1 MPRSLPALD
10 ASPSEVQ
17 NPAVEAPR
25 ARVPA
30 LPAAALLA
38 LPFLL
43 GLAWAMDF
51 LVDDAFISFRYGRHL
66 ADGHGLVWNIGET
79 PPVEGFSN
87 FLWTLL
93 CAALE
98 SAGLAPELWTRLI
111 GVACATALVVLV
123 ARVAVARLGAGAS
136 ATLAAVG
143 CATLAPVA
151 VWSTSGLETMAC
163 ALCVFGVFERLVV
176 ERGAPRVLGA
186 SVWAALAV
194 LVRADGFVWVAM
206 SGVAALATASP
217 SERSTM
223 WRSVLT
229 VAGVTLATAL
239 AYFAFR
245 YTYFEALQPNT
256 ARIKVA
262 FGSKYLLR
270 GAQYVASLL
279 LCVASMPIVLGG
291 SLVRSRSDAS
301 GLARAALVFCA
312 SAGAYLV
319 VLGGDWM
326 MMYRMLVPAMPFVAL
341 ALGAWLGTFASATLR
356 LCVGIPLVVAG
367 ALPCFDVH
375 LVPQQLRE
383 LAHFRWSQEFRS
395 EYAMWKKGVIDI
407 RDWMEV
413 GRALATATAP
423 GESIVLGNIGAFG
436 YYASELVVLD
446 THGLTNRE
454 PLEPLDPAAREMPGH
469 DRKIGF
475 DAFAKYQPTYFNAR
489 VVESAAPWSILPK
502 AWQRLD
508 ESGAIV
514 GPNDAALAK
523 YEFVLAPL
531 DPAQGFRPGT
541 ALLLIRYRR

>member
-1 MPRSLPALD
+1 
-10 ASPSEVQ
+10 VQ
-17 NPAVEAPR
+17 NPAVEASR

-66 ADGHGLVWNIGET
+66 AEGHGLAWNIGEE

-93 CAALE
+93 CAGLE
-98 SAGLAPELWTRLI
+98 LAGLAPELWTRLV
-111 GVACATALVVLV
+111 GVACACGLIVLV
-123 ARVAVARLGAGAS
+123 ARVASARLQGGAS
-136 ATLAAVG
+136 AGFASLS
-143 CATLAPVA
+143 CATLAPIA
-151 VWSTSGLETMAC
+151 VWSTSGLETMAF
-163 ALCVFGVFERLVV
+163 ALCVFGVFERLAL
-176 ERGAPRVLGA
+176 ERSRPRALGA
-186 SVWAALAV
+186 SLWALLAV

-206 SGVAALATASP
+206 SALAALAVADA
-217 SERSTM
+217 SERRAM
-223 WRSVLT
+223 LRAVLI
-229 VAGVTLATAL
+229 VAGATLATTL
-239 AYFAFR
+239 AYLAFR
-245 YTYFEALQPNT
+245 YAYFEALQPNT

-270 GAQYVASLL
+270 GAQYVASLC
-279 LCVASMPIVLGG
+279 LCVASIPIVLGG
-291 SLVRSRSDAS
+291 SIARLGRESS
-301 GLARAALVFCA
+301 GLARGALVFCA
-312 SAGAYLV
+312 SAFAYLV

-341 ALGAWLGTFASATLR
+341 ALGAWLATFAHAGLR
-356 LCVGIPLVVAG
+356 VAVGVPLVALG

-375 LVPQQLRE
+375 VVPQALRE
-383 LAHFRWSQEFRS
+383 RAHFRWSQEFRS
-395 EYAMWKKGVIDI
+395 EHAMWQKGVVDI
-407 RDWMEV
+407 RDWIEV
-413 GRALATATAP
+413 GRALASATQP

-436 YYASELVVLD
+436 YYASGLVVLD

-475 DAFAKYQPTYFNAR
+475 EAFAKYRPTYFNAR
-489 VVESAAPWSILPK
+489 VVDAASPWSILPK

-508 ESGAIV
+508 ESGAIA

-531 DPAQGFRPGT
+531 DPAQGFRTGT